1 MGVYAMRLIITGAA
15 GLYGVH
21 MVNALS
27 NAKYTEKIIGVDD
40 FSRNFLSK
48 DPFIDSGSEKF
59 ELLKMDYA
67 DLDKKKIDEIQP
79 DVVVHLAASV
89 SIPESID
96 DPWKY
101 FNNNEAG
108 TFRLTQNLLASKT
121 QPTLIYASSPEVYGN
136 PKYVPMDENHPL
148 NPTSTYAVTKLAC
161 EKHCMSMWE
170 WYKYPVTVIRNF
182 NTYGENQN
190 LWGYSAVIPA
200 FIQNAL
206 RGEPLTIDG
215 DGKQTR
221 DFMYVSDAV
230 NAYKMVIENPRAAT
244 GETFNIGT
252 GTDTPIGELAE
263 KILAMTGSKSKVV
276 HRDARLGDLMALR
289 ANIDHIKSKL
299 GWSPAVAMDEGL
311 RKTMEWYK
319 RFV

>member
-1 MGVYAMRLIITGAA
+1 MRIIITGAA

-21 MVNALS
+21 LAGALLKIKS
-27 NAKYTEKIIGVDD
+27 VEKIIGIDN

-48 DPFIDSGSEKF
+48 DPFIKLVDPGKF

-67 DLDKKKIDEIQP
+67 DLDKKTIDKIGP

-101 FNNNEAG
+101 FNNNEKG
-108 TFRLTQNLLASKT
+108 TFQLAQTLLASRT
-121 QPTLIYASSPEVYGN
+121 QPFLVYASSPEVYGN

-148 NPTSTYAVTKLAC
+148 NPTSTYAVTKLSC
-161 EKHCMSMWE
+161 EKHCMSLWE
-170 WYKYPVTVIRNF
+170 WYKYPVTAIRNF

-190 LWGYSAVIPA
+190 IWGYSAVIPA
-200 FIQNAL
+200 FIDNAL
-206 RGEPLTIDG
+206 RNKPLIIDG

-221 DFMYVSDAV
+221 DFMYVADAV
-230 NAYKMVIENPRAAT
+230 DAYKMVIENRRASA

-252 GTDTPIGELAE
+252 GKETSINDLAD
-263 KILAMTGSKSKVV
+263 KIIEATGSGSKVTYTEP
-276 HRDARLGDLMALR
+276 RAGDLKALR
-289 ANIDHIKSKL
+289 ANIEHIKSRI
-299 GWSPAVAMDEGL
+299 GWEPKTSMEDGL
-311 RKTMEWYK
+311 KKTIEWYRK
-319 RFV
+319 FV

>member
-1 MGVYAMRLIITGAA
+1 MIILITGAA

-21 MVNALS
+21 MVDVLS
-27 NAKYTEKIIGVDD
+27 KAKYAEKIVGVDD
-40 FSRNFLSK
+40 FSRGFLSN
-48 DPFIDSGSEKF
+48 DPFIKSAEKDRKF
-59 ELLKMDYA
+59 ELIKMDYA

-79 DVVVHLAASV
+79 DVVIHLAASV

-101 FNNNEAG
+101 FNNNELG
-108 TFRLTQNLLASKT
+108 TFKLAQSLLASKT
-121 QPTLIYASSPEVYGN
+121 QPALIYASSPEVYGN

-161 EKHCMSMWE
+161 EKHCMSLWE
-170 WYKYPVTVIRNF
+170 WYGYPVTVIRNF

-206 RGEPLTIDG
+206 ANKPLAIEG
-215 DGKQTR
+215 DGTQTR
-221 DFMYVSDAV
+221 DFMYVADAV
-230 NAYKMVIENPRAAT
+230 NAYKMTIENPRASR

-252 GTDTPIGELAE
+252 GEETAISELAK
-263 KILAMTGSKSKVV
+263 KIINMTNSRSKTAYK
-276 HRDARLGDLMALR
+276 DARAGDLRALR
-289 ANIDHIKSKL
+289 ANIEHIKTKL
-299 GWSPAVAMDEGL
+299 SWEPAVTMEEGL
-311 RKTMEWYK
+311 QKTIDWY
-319 RFV
+319 RENTTI

>member
-1 MGVYAMRLIITGAA
+1 MRVIITGAA

-21 MVNALS
+21 LVDALLKS
-27 NAKYTEKIIGVDD
+27 KTTEKIIGVDD

-48 DPFIDSGSEKF
+48 DPFIKPPDKNKF
-59 ELLKMDYA
+59 EILKIDYA
-67 DLDKKKIDEIQP
+67 NLDRKAIDNIQP

-101 FNNNEAG
+101 FNNNELG
-108 TFRLTQNLLASKT
+108 TFKLAQALLSSKT
-121 QPTLIYASSPEVYGN
+121 QPFLVYASSPEVYGN
-136 PKYVPMDENHPL
+136 PKYVPMDESHPL

-170 WYKYPVTVIRNF
+170 WYKYPVAAIRNF

-190 LWGYSAVIPA
+190 IWGYSAVIPA
-200 FIQNAL
+200 FIKNAL
-206 RGEPLTIDG
+206 ENKPLTIEG

-221 DFMYVSDAV
+221 DFMYVADAV
-230 NAYKMVIENPRAAT
+230 NAYKMIIENQRTAK

-252 GTDTPIGELAE
+252 GKETSINELAE
-263 KILAMTGSKSKVV
+263 KIIRATGSKSKTA
-276 HRDARLGDLMALR
+276 HKNGRSGDLRALR
-289 ANIDHIKSKL
+289 ANIEHIKSKI
-299 GWSPAVAMDEGL
+299 GWEPDISMDDGL
-311 RKTMEWYK
+311 MRTIGWYK
-319 RFV
+319 KII

>member
-1 MGVYAMRLIITGAA
+1 MRLIITGAA

-21 MVNALS
+21 MVNALA
-27 NAKYTEKIIGVDD
+27 NAEYVEKIIGVDD
-40 FSRNFLSK
+40 FSRNFLAETVFTG
-48 DPFIDSGSEKF
+48 PNVQKF
-59 ELLKMDYA
+59 ELVKMDYA
-67 DLDKKKIDEIQP
+67 NLDKKKIDELRP

-89 SIPESID
+89 SIPESMD

-101 FNNNEAG
+101 FKNNEEG
-108 TFRLTQNLLASKT
+108 TFKLTQNLLASKA

-206 RGEPLTIDG
+206 KGEALTIDG

-221 DFMYVSDAV
+221 DFMYVADAV
-230 NAYKMVIENPRAAT
+230 NAYKMVIENPRASK

-252 GTDTPIGELAE
+252 GTDTSINNLADS
-263 KILAMTGSKSKVV
+263 ILSMTGSKSKIV
-276 HRDARLGDLMALR
+276 HRDARLGDLRALR
-289 ANIDHIKSKL
+289 ANIEHIKSKL
-299 GWSPAVAMDEGL
+299 GWDPTVTMEEGL
-311 RKTMEWYK
+311 QKTIQWYK
-319 RFV
+319 KFV